1 MIYTRIFTIVS
12 ISLALCGCAALNS
25 IYRTSSSPSVG
36 HGRVITVD
44 AKQRHTLI
52 MPEVDSQTAG
62 TKWRVCA
69 EAAPDVF
76 SALASSFSAQ
86 GNKSGGQLSIAN
98 AETAATIERTQTIN
112 MLRESFYRTC
122 ERYASGAIS
131 RTQFVIQAARD
142 QNSMVAVLAIEQLTG
157 ALRPK
162 STLISGPGT
171 SASVL
176 SSAEANRLVRDLQQN
191 LKEAQKK
198 RDEAD
203 QAVRAAAADF
213 CSSVPEK
220 SNPAVCESLKKS
232 AVTAQ
237 KDADTAES
245 SAKQGM
251 DLAKNLADAALSS
264 TSTGSNIQGGGVGTS
279 DITVTNLTKVADTV
293 ARIQA
298 QSAIDEPLMF
308 CIGYLSDPDATS
320 LGKHVSKLAK
330 GGKPAQNSS
339 DISENVRRSEDTD
352 LRIVESC
359 LVMLSDRQTSDN
371 KIKLFN
377 VTLSPEQKATT
388 NRMISNYDSFKEIM
402 IRNINST
409 QELDWNNLWARF
421 AKIAVIRP
429 EFCTSRNQCLK
440 RFEVGMF
447 SGDFTH
453 GSEAEAQLM
462 AAAADWK
469 SALEAMGIRP

>member
-1 MIYTRIFTIVS
+1 M
-12 ISLALCGCAALNS
+12 
-25 IYRTSSSPSVG
+25 
-36 HGRVITVD
+36 ITVD

-52 MPEVDSQTAG
+52 MPEVDSGTAG

-122 ERYASGAIS
+122 ERYASGAIT

-142 QNSMVAVLAIEQLTG
+142 QSSMVAVLAIEQLTG

-171 SASVL
+171 SSSVL
-176 SSAEANRLVRDLQQN
+176 SSAEATRLVRDLQQN
-191 LKEAQKK
+191 LIAAQKK

-203 QAVRAAAADF
+203 QAVRAAAADV

-232 AVTAQ
+232 AATAQ

-251 DLAKNLADAALSS
+251 DLAKNLADAAISS
-264 TSTGSNIQGGGVGTS
+264 TSTGTNIQGGGVGNS
-279 DITVTNLTKVADTV
+279 DITGTNLTKVADTV

-320 LGKHVSKLAK
+320 LGKHVSNLAK
-330 GGKPAQNSS
+330 GGKPAQNAA
-339 DISENVRRSEDTD
+339 DRSENVRRSEDTD
-352 LRIVESC
+352 HQIVESC
-359 LVMLSDRQTSDN
+359 LKMLSDRQTSDN

-377 VTLSPEQKATT
+377 VNLSPEQKTT
-388 NRMISNYDSFKEIM
+388 VNNIISSYDSFSEIM
-402 IRNINST
+402 MRNINAT
-409 QELDWNNLWARF
+409 QESDWKNLWARF
-421 AKIAVIRP
+421 ANIAMIKP
-429 EFCTSRNQCLK
+429 ELCTSRSQCLN
-440 RFEVGMF
+440 RFQMGLF

-453 GSEAEAQLM
+453 GSEAEAPLM
-462 AAAADWK
+462 KAAADWK
-469 SALEAMGIRP
+469 RALQEKGIEP